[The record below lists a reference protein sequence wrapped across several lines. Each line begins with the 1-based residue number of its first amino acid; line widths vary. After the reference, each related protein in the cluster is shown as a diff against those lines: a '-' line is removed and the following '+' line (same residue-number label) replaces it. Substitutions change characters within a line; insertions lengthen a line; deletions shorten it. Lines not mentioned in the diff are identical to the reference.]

1 MLSYLQR
8 ERDTMRKV
16 VLTVCLGVV
25 FALAL
30 AIPSADADPVIDRA
44 RAICQQYGFKVGT
57 ESFANCTMQ
66 EANRQSEQGQLAL
79 QRQKKCAE
87 IRKRI
92 PAFSA
97 EQSASDK
104 AKIGPRGST
113 YEESM
118 FKGIEKELQLNGC
131 L

>member
-1 MLSYLQR
+1 
-8 ERDTMRKV
+8 MRKV
-16 VLTVCLGVV
+16 LLTVCLGVV
-25 FALAL
+25 FALA
-30 AIPSADADPVIDRA
+30 IPSVDADPVIDRA

-57 ESFANCTMQ
+57 ESFANCAMQ
-66 EANRQSEQGQLAL
+66 EAHRRSPEGQQAL

-104 AKIGPRGST
+104 ARIDPRGGT
-113 YEESM
+113 YEERM